1 MPTPTSFALRISGRI
16 TSSTCR
22 FTPNGVPLVELE
34 IADYASGQTVC
45 ITHRYADTGPASC
58 MAATAL
64 AHSLR
69 GQHAELQAINPRF
82 KAQRLECDADLIH
95 PTHTG
100 ATRRDL
106 A

>member
-1 MPTPTSFALRISGRI
+1 
-16 TSSTCR
+16 
-22 FTPNGVPLVELE
+22 
-34 IADYASGQTVC
+34 
-45 ITHRYADTGPASC
+45 

-95 PTHTG
+95 HTHTG